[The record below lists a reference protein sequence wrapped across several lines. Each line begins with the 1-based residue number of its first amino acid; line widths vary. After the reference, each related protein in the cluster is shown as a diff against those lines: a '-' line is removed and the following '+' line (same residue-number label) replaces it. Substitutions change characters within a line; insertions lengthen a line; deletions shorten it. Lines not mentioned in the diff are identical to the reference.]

1 MRETLERL
9 WNEYLSEECALITSD
24 EERRLAKKAIE
35 LYEKVRVML
44 NEKQVIAIEKYIDA
58 LLNSQ
63 SLFVKKAFFKGCEFT
78 ASFLI
83 EVGNV
88 STLR

>member
-24 EERRLAKKAIE
+24 EERRRAKKAIE

-44 NEKQVIAIEKYIDA
+44 NEKQVNAIEKYIDA
-58 LLNSQ
+58 LLDSQ

>member
-9 WNEYLSEECALITSD
+9 WNEYLSEECASITSD
-24 EERRLAKKAIE
+24 EERQLAKKAIE
-35 LYEKVRVML
+35 LYEKVRVVL

-58 LLNSQ
+58 LLYSQ

-78 ASFLI
+78 ASFLM

>member
-9 WNEYLSEECALITSD
+9 WNEYLSEECASITSD
-24 EERRLAKKAIE
+24 EERQLAKKAIE
-35 LYEKVRVML
+35 SYEKVRVML
-44 NEKQVIAIEKYIDA
+44 NEKQVNAIEKYIDA

>member
-1 MRETLERL
+1 MKETLERL
-9 WNEYLSEECALITSD
+9 WNEYLSEECALITTD
-24 EERRLAKKAIE
+24 EERRHAKKAIE

-44 NEKQVIAIEKYIDA
+44 NEKQVNAIEKYIDA